1 MKVSEI
7 IIKAGLPQNSFR
19 PTTNTDD
26 AIVTISSGE
35 VNINADFEITPGD
48 SLQVAKFIELV
59 EKINRIV
66 EEHNKSL

>member
-7 IIKAGLPQNSFR
+7 IIKSGLPQNSFR

-26 AIVTISSGE
+26 ALVTISGGE
-35 VNINADFEITPGD
+35 VNIDLKAVLEYGD
-48 SLQVAKFIELV
+48 GEQVAKFIDLV
-59 EKINRIV
+59 TRINKLV